1 MKEGGC
7 VNVRYTQ
14 QEISP
19 LIRHVADLMR
29 CQLWCSQRLC
39 SGGGSRLSEPTLNC
53 N

>member
-14 QEISP
+14 QETSP

-29 CQLWCSQRLC
+29 CQLWCSRRLC
-39 SGGGSRLSEPTLNC
+39 SRLSEATLNC